1 MSKIMAKDIQI
12 NMTPIRFYMGGVI
25 CCKSIYYKIY
35 LQSICKRIIAD
46 GFFCLT
52 KSSLRYV

>member
-1 MSKIMAKDIQI
+1 MSKIKAQDIQI
-12 NMTPIRFYMGGVI
+12 NMTPIHFYMGGVI
-25 CCKSIYYKIY
+25 YCKSIYYKIH

-52 KSSLRYV
+52 KSELRHV